1 MGLLPSNL
9 RLLIQL
15 HKRVGLEGPVLTLG
29 NQDIFATYE
38 DLKGFFREL
47 DCPFKEPAVIT
58 PHTSPGLEQFSPG
71 TPFVH
76 ARTFFEMLGIGDYS
90 DIDKFEEDKPLIL
103 HDMNEPLPDEL
114 RERYSLVVDSGTIE
128 HIFDI
133 KQVMD
138 NIVAATKVGGRV
150 FHLTPSSNYIDHGL
164 YLFSPCFFFDFYE
177 LNGFDDLSCHILQV
191 DEHKILE
198 RCAYFEYSYGM
209 PLADLIDPTK
219 VIVICFSARKTEAVP
234 ELRVPTQGV
243 YNNKRVGLTA
253 SVEAQA
259 RELSIYESRIPAPLR
274 PLLKPVRS
282 SAGHLWRRLVPRY
295 KQLKRI

>member
-1 MGLLPSNL
+1 MGLIPSNL
-9 RLLIQL
+9 RLMIQL

-47 DCPFKEPAVIT
+47 DCPFEEPTVIA
-58 PHTSPGLEQFSPG
+58 PHTSPLLTRFSPD

-76 ARTFFEMLGIGDYS
+76 ARVFFEMLGIKDYA
-90 DIDKFEEDKPLIL
+90 DLDKFDEDKPQIL
-103 HDMNEPLPDEL
+103 HDMNEPLPEEL
-114 RERYSLVVDSGTIE
+114 YEQFSLVVDSGTIE

-133 KQVMD
+133 RQVME
-138 NIVAATKVGGRV
+138 NIVRATKVGGRV

-191 DEHKILE
+191 NDRDIFEL
-198 RCAYFEYSYGM
+198 CSYFEYSYGM
-209 PLADLIDPTK
+209 PMADLIDPTK
-219 VIVICFSARKTEAVP
+219 VIVICFSARRAEAVP
-234 ELRVPTQGV
+234 ELLVPTQGV
-243 YNNKRVGLTA
+243 YNNKRMGMTA

-274 PLLKPVRS
+274 PLLEPVRPFI
-282 SAGHLWRRLVPRY
+282 GHLWRSFVPRY